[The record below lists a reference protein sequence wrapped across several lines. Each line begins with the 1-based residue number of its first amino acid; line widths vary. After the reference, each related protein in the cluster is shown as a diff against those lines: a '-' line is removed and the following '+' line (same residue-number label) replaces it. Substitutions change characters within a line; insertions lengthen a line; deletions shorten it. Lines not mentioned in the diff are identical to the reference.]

1 MYNAKMIVQ
10 NFVEETDVV
19 TRTLVIVLNV
29 PLEGLDQNVQ
39 KSAVIT
45 AYSLVLVSEMVT
57 VLMGV
62 LLGGLAPDVTRNA
75 QYKTVRNVSNLQDK
89 FYAKFVMTVF
99 F

>member
-1 MYNAKMIVQ
+1 MIVQ
-10 NFVEETDVV
+10 NFVEETEVV

-62 LLGGLAPDVTRNA
+62 LLGG
-75 QYKTVRNVSNLQDK
+75 
-89 FYAKFVMTVF
+89 
-99 F
+99 

>member
-1 MYNAKMIVQ
+1 MIVQ
-10 NFVEETDVV
+10 SFAEETEVV

-29 PLEGLDQNVQ
+29 SLEGLVQTVQ

-62 LLGGLAPDVTRNA
+62 LLGGLVQDVTRNV

-89 FYAKFVMTVF
+89 FHAEFVMTVIF
-99 F
+99 

>member
-1 MYNAKMIVQ
+1 MIVQ
-10 NFVEETDVV
+10 SFAEETEVV

-29 PLEGLDQNVQ
+29 SLEGLVQTVQ

-57 VLMGV
+57 VLMAV
-62 LLGGLAPDVTRNA
+62 LLGGLVQDVTRNV

-89 FYAKFVMTVF
+89 FHAEFVMTVIF
-99 F
+99 

>member
-1 MYNAKMIVQ
+1 MIVQ
-10 NFVEETDVV
+10 NFVEQTEVV
-19 TRTLVIVLNV
+19 SRTLVIVLHV
-29 PLEGLDQNVQ
+29 PIEGLVKTVQ
-39 KSAVIT
+39 KSAVLT

-57 VLMGV
+57 VLMAV
-62 LLGGLAPDVTRNA
+62 LLGGLVQDVTCNA